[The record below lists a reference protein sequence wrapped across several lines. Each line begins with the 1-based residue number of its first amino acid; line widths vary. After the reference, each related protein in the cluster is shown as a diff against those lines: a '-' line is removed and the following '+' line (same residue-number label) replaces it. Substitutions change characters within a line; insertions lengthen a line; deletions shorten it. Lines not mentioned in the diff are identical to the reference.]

1 MRFTN
6 FKKMPVDRG
15 VEALVSGGEVEA
27 EEDSKDQIKEDQVSK
42 IENSGTSQI
51 QNFGKKT
58 YEKGGV
64 HFMASE
70 AKLTSLRT
78 VQWQKLSSK
87 REKFTLTMKT

>member
-1 MRFTN
+1 MGT
-6 FKKMPVDRG
+6 D

-27 EEDSKDQIKEDQVSK
+27 AEDSKDQIREGQVSK
-42 IENSGTSQI
+42 IENTGMFQTQSS
-51 QNFGKKT
+51 GKKT